1 LPRNTLYPY
10 IYSLGTQRK
19 GITRVVKKRTSNLL
33 VLFTAAW
40 LLPSLSGC
48 GQSMPAFQTPTE
60 SSLPQPP
67 AKNAPIPDDNEDGTE
82 MAPPLVIVPVGIAP
96 TIDGTLSPGEW
107 DGATVETFADGSQL
121 FLLQTGEFMYVGI
134 RAHETGL
141 IAGNVFINR
150 GDQIEILHTSAAL
163 GTAIY
168 QQGVDGWQQIQNFT
182 WRCRNTGD
190 SESAR
195 TERTEFLQDEGWL
208 AANGLM
214 GTPNELEYQIKIPDQ
229 DFRLAIVYIKA
240 TFPYDKVPWPANLND
255 DCAQPSSGELPAVM
269 QFSPAQ
275 WVRLGQSK

>member
-1 LPRNTLYPY
+1 M
-10 IYSLGTQRK
+10 QRK
-19 GITRVVKKRTSNLL
+19 GITQVVKKIASYLL

-48 GQSMPAFQTPTE
+48 GQSTPTVQTPTE
-60 SSLPQPP
+60 SSLPQPT
-67 AKNAPIPDDNEDGTE
+67 AKNSPTPDENEDGAE
-82 MAPPLVIVPVGIAP
+82 IASPLVTVPVGIAP

-107 DGATVETFADGSQL
+107 DSATVESFADGSQL
-121 FLLQTGEFMYVGI
+121 FLLQAGEFMYVGI
-134 RAHETGL
+134 RAHESGL
-141 IAGNVFINR
+141 IAGNVFISR

-168 QQGVDGWQQIQNFT
+168 QQGVDGWQQTQDFT

-190 SESAR
+190 SEAAKA
-195 TERTEFLQDEGWL
+195 ERTEFLQNEGWL

-214 GTPNELEYQIKIPDQ
+214 GTRNELEYQIKIPDQ

-240 TFPYDKVPWPANLND
+240 TYPYDKVPWPANLND

-275 WVRLGQSK
+275 WARLGLSK